1 MLSIALPKGSL
12 EEQTLMLFA
21 QADISVKKGP
31 RQYNPT
37 IDDPRINKI
46 KILRPQEI
54 PKYVEEGYFDLGI
67 SGKDCIVE
75 SGADVVEI
83 ADMPYAKTGT
93 GKMRMVIAVPD
104 NSSIEKPEDIS
115 IGSRITTEFPNITK
129 NYFDKLGIPV
139 KVYYSYGATE
149 AKIPEIMDIV
159 VDLTE
164 TGETLRRNQL
174 KIIGTIME
182 STTRLIANKVSFE
195 DKEKRKAMEEIKT
208 LLLGVL
214 EARGRVLL
222 SMNVAKDKLE
232 NIIKTLPAMKRPT
245 VNQLYNSDY
254 LEVTTVVDKANVN
267 IIIPKLKAQGAE
279 DILEMDIA
287 KIVR

>member
-1 MLSIALPKGSL
+1 
-12 EEQTLMLFA
+12 
-21 QADISVKKGP
+21 
-31 RQYNPT
+31 
-37 IDDPRINKI
+37 
-46 KILRPQEI
+46 
-54 PKYVEEGYFDLGI
+54 EEGYFDLGI

-104 NSSIEKPEDIS
+104 NSSIEKPEDIPT
-115 IGSRITTEFPNITK
+115 GSRVTTEFPNITK
-129 NYFDKLGIPV
+129 KYFDKLGIPV

-149 AKIPEIMDIV
+149 AKIPEIMDVI

-182 STTRLIANKVSFE
+182 SSTKLIANKDSWE
-195 DKEKRKAMEEIKT
+195 NKEKRKAIEEIRI

-222 SMNVAKDKLE
+222 SMNVSKDNLE
-232 NIIKTLPAMKRPT
+232 GVIEALPAMKRPT

-254 LEVTTVVDKANVN
+254 LEVTTVVDKAGVN
-267 IIIPKLKAQGAE
+267 ILIPELKERGAE
-279 DILEMDIA
+279 DILEIDIA

>member
-21 QADISVKKGP
+21 QADLPIKKGS

-37 IDDPRINKI
+37 VNDPRIDRI

-104 NSSIEKPEDIS
+104 N
-115 IGSRITTEFPNITK
+115 
-129 NYFDKLGIPV
+129 
-139 KVYYSYGATE
+139 
-149 AKIPEIMDIV
+149 
-159 VDLTE
+159 
-164 TGETLRRNQL
+164 
-174 KIIGTIME
+174 
-182 STTRLIANKVSFE
+182 
-195 DKEKRKAMEEIKT
+195 
-208 LLLGVL
+208 
-214 EARGRVLL
+214 
-222 SMNVAKDKLE
+222 
-232 NIIKTLPAMKRPT
+232 
-245 VNQLYNSDY
+245 
-254 LEVTTVVDKANVN
+254 
-267 IIIPKLKAQGAE
+267 
-279 DILEMDIA
+279 
-287 KIVR
+287 